1 MGRHHGAHR
10 DGPGAPG
17 GHPAV
22 QPPGECLCHLR
33 HPGLHPALP
42 GLRRRGSGAGRGGA
56 GTEGLSVA
64 AIVDPAQF
72 RLVIPSQT
80 RYLNLVTG
88 LAKRAS
94 LVAGLDDAAA
104 AKVSIAVDEAVT
116 NVILHAY
123 HGEGE
128 HSVELELRFT
138 EEALEIHILHSGQG
152 FRSDQVVLPDPK
164 EYIKHP
170 RKGGLGL
177 LLMSRFMDE
186 VQFKADE
193 ASGRNECC
201 LIKKLD

>member
-1 MGRHHGAHR
+1 MNAS
-10 DGPGAPG
+10 AP
-17 GHPAV
+17 V
-22 QPPGECLCHLR
+22 N
-33 HPGLHPALP
+33 
-42 GLRRRGSGAGRGGA
+42 
-56 GTEGLSVA
+56 
-64 AIVDPAQF
+64 PAQF
-72 RLVIPSQT
+72 KLVIPSQT

-123 HGEGE
+123 RGEGE
-128 HSVELELRFT
+128 HTVELELRFT
-138 EEALEIHILHSGQG
+138 EGALEIHILHSGQG
-152 FRSDQVVLPDPK
+152 IRADQMVLPDPK

-186 VQFKADE
+186 VRFEADE

-201 LIKKLD
+201 LIKKIG

>member
-1 MGRHHGAHR
+1 MTAKLDH
-10 DGPGAPG
+10 
-17 GHPAV
+17 
-22 QPPGECLCHLR
+22 
-33 HPGLHPALP
+33 
-42 GLRRRGSGAGRGGA
+42 
-56 GTEGLSVA
+56 
-64 AIVDPAQF
+64 AQF
-72 RLVIPSQT
+72 RLIIPSQT

-94 LVAGLDDAAA
+94 LAAGLDDATA

-123 HGEGE
+123 HGEGD
-128 HSVELELRFT
+128 HSVELDLRFT
-138 EEALEIHILHSGQG
+138 EEALEIHILHTGQG
-152 FRSDQVVLPDPK
+152 IRGDQLVLPDPK
-164 EYIKHP
+164 EYIRQP

-201 LIKKLD
+201 LIKKIS

>member
-1 MGRHHGAHR
+1 M
-10 DGPGAPG
+10 AP
-17 GHPAV
+17 
-22 QPPGECLCHLR
+22 E
-33 HPGLHPALP
+33 
-42 GLRRRGSGAGRGGA
+42 
-56 GTEGLSVA
+56 
-64 AIVDPAQF
+64 VDHAQF
-72 RLVIPSQT
+72 RLIIPSQT

-88 LAKRAS
+88 LAKRAA
-94 LVAGLDDAAA
+94 LVAGLDDATA

-138 EEALEIHILHSGQG
+138 EEALEIHIWHSGQG
-152 FRSDQVVLPDPK
+152 IRGDQLVLPDPR

-186 VQFKADE
+186 VQFKSDE

-201 LIKKLD
+201 LIKKIS